1 MGFTIRQI
9 RQIASEIWDSDAR
22 NVDLQKFCVGKLKE
36 LNPEITDLEIADEID
51 EVVSRVKHQVE
62 KKITSFH
69 EKGIPPNFEFD
80 DCLPNM
86 LRRYGSDKNNNW
98 IRKYQTQIRRATK
111 VINPTSFEYF
121 CKHILEC
128 NGIVSYVTQ
137 RARDGG
143 VDFYGLLEM
152 HNYARTVFL
161 RSVKLRI
168 IGQAKRYSGN
178 NKVGEGGIDEIR
190 TKYSDFKN
198 GHGRAFKI
206 LPDWFK
212 KSNYPVILMVV
223 TTTGF
228 TTDAKKSA
236 ALDNIILRDGDQIT
250 EDIIHSPKVEEW
262 FELDKH
268 GNRKFSRELFLQSFT
283 EYKNSHS

>member
-1 MGFTIRQI
+1 MGFTIGQI
-9 RQIASEIWDSDAR
+9 RQIASEIWESDAR
-22 NVDLQKFCVGKLKE
+22 NVDLLKFCEGKIKE
-36 LNPEITDLEIADEID
+36 LKSNITDLEIADDID
-51 EVVSRVKHQVE
+51 SIVSRVRRQVE
-62 KKITSFH
+62 KKIRSFR
-69 EKGIPPNFEFD
+69 EKSVPPNFEFD
-80 DCLPNM
+80 DCLPNI
-86 LRRYGSDKNNNW
+86 LRRYSSDKNNNW
-98 IRKYQTQIRRATK
+98 IREYQTQIRRAIK
-111 VINPTSFEYF
+111 VMNPTSFEYF

-190 TKYSDFKN
+190 TKYSDFKA
-198 GHGRAFKI
+198 GRGRAFKI
-206 LPDWFK
+206 LPNWFK
-212 KSNYPVILMVV
+212 ESNYPVILMVV

-228 TTDAKKSA
+228 TTDAEKSA
-236 ALDNIILRDGDQIT
+236 ALDSIILRDGDQIT

-262 FELDKH
+262 FELDKR
-268 GNRKFSRELFLQSFT
+268 GNRKFSRELFFESFA
-283 EYKNSHS
+283 E

>member
-1 MGFTIRQI
+1 LGFTIRQI
-9 RQIASEIWDSDAR
+9 RQIAEDIWDLEAKR
-22 NVDLQKFCVGKLKE
+22 VDLLKFCGDKLRE
-36 LNPEITDLEIADEID
+36 LKPNISDLEIADDID
-51 EVVSRVKHQVE
+51 SIVSRVRHQVE
-62 KKITSFH
+62 KKIESFP

-86 LRRYGSDKNNNW
+86 LRRCGSDKNNW
-98 IRKYQTQIRRATK
+98 IRKYLTQIKRAIK
-111 VINPTSFEYF
+111 VINPISFEYF

-128 NGIVSYVTQ
+128 NGIVSSVTQ
-137 RARDGG
+137 RSRDGG

-152 HNYARTVFL
+152 HNYAQTVFL

-178 NKVGEGGIDEIR
+178 KKVGEAGIDEIR
-190 TKYSDFKN
+190 TKYSDFKAR
-198 GHGRAFKI
+198 HGRAFEI

-212 KSNYPVILMVV
+212 ESNYPVILMVV

-228 TTDAKKSA
+228 TTDAEKSA
-236 ALDNIILRDGDQIT
+236 ARDNIILRDGDQIT

-262 FELDKH
+262 LEPDRLGDK
-268 GNRKFSRELFLQSFT
+268 KFSRDLFLESFDKCR
-283 EYKNSHS
+283 ELH

>member
-1 MGFTIRQI
+1 MGFTIGQI
-9 RQIASEIWDSDAR
+9 RQIASEIWDSGAR
-22 NVDLQKFCVGKLKE
+22 NVDLLKFCEGKIKE
-36 LNPEITDLEIADEID
+36 LKPNITDLEIADDID
-51 EVVSRVKHQVE
+51 SIVSRVRRQVE
-62 KKITSFH
+62 KKIRSFR
-69 EKGIPPNFEFD
+69 EKSVPPKFEFD
-80 DCLPNM
+80 DCLPNI
-86 LRRYGSDKNNNW
+86 LRRYRSDKNNNW
-98 IRKYQTQIRRATK
+98 IREYQTQIRRAMK
-111 VINPTSFEYF
+111 VMNPTSFEYF

-137 RARDGG
+137 HARDGG

-190 TKYSDFKN
+190 TKYSDFKA
-198 GHGRAFKI
+198 GRGRAFKI
-206 LPDWFK
+206 LPNWFK
-212 KSNYPVILMVV
+212 ESNYPLILMVV

-228 TTDAKKSA
+228 TTDAEKSA
-236 ALDNIILRDGDQIT
+236 ALDSIILRDGDQIT

-268 GNRKFSRELFLQSFT
+268 GNRKFSRELFLKSF
-283 EYKNSHS
+283 EE

>member
-1 MGFTIRQI
+1 MDTKR
-9 RQIASEIWDSDAR
+9 
-22 NVDLQKFCVGKLKE
+22 VDLLKFCEGKLREIKS
-36 LNPEITDLEIADEID
+36 NITDLEIADDIEPLA
-51 EVVSRVKHQVE
+51 SRVKHQVE
-62 KKITSFH
+62 KKIISFR

-80 DCLPNM
+80 DCLTYM
-86 LRRYGSDKNNNW
+86 LCRCGSDTKTNDW
-98 IRKYQTQIRRATK
+98 IRNYRTQIRRAIK

-128 NGIVSYVTQ
+128 NGIASYVTQ

-152 HNYARTVFL
+152 HNYVQTVFL
-161 RSVKLRI
+161 RSVNLRI

-190 TKYSDFKN
+190 TKYSDFKH
-198 GHGRAFKI
+198 GHGRAFRI

-223 TTTGF
+223 ATTGF
-228 TTDAKKSA
+228 TADAEKSA
-236 ALDNIILRDGDQIT
+236 ARDNVILRDGDQIT
-250 EDIIHSPKVEEW
+250 EDIIHSPKAEEW

-268 GNRKFSRELFLQSFT
+268 GNKRFRRELFFKSFV
-283 EYKNSHS
+283 EQN

>member
-22 NVDLQKFCVGKLKE
+22 NVDLLKFCEGKLKE

-51 EVVSRVKHQVE
+51 EVLSRVKHQVE

-69 EKGIPPNFEFD
+69 EKGLPPNFEFD
-80 DCLPNM
+80 DCLPNI

-98 IRKYQTQIRRATK
+98 IRKYQTQIRRAIK

-190 TKYSDFKN
+190 TKYSDFKA
-198 GHGRAFKI
+198 GRGRAFKI

-212 KSNYPVILMVV
+212 ESNYPVILMVV

-228 TTDAKKSA
+228 TTDAEKSA
-236 ALDNIILRDGDQIT
+236 ALDNVILRDGDQIT

-268 GNRKFSRELFLQSFT
+268 GNRKFNRELFFESF
-283 EYKNSHS
+283 EE